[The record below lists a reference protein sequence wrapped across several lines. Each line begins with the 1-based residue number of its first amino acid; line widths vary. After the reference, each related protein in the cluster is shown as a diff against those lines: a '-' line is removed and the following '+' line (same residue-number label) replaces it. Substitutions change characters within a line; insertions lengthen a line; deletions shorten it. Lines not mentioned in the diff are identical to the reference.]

1 MRIQQLTK
9 AVVAL
14 AAVLG
19 SASALRAAESVV
31 VAGVEIRKDPEV
43 AKLLPEKYTQRGL
56 RAHYNP
62 PQPPFLMLGEGG
74 AVNGLLIDM
83 ANAMAMRLGTTI
95 TMGRVTHDSIIP
107 SLQSGNY
114 DFALGTDADT
124 EGRQK
129 VVDFVD
135 YMQYGLSLVVKEG
148 NPQKLASGK
157 DLCGKRLAVLKG
169 WSPPNYFDSL
179 TVDCKA
185 RGLPA
190 VNVITLPNTSD
201 TILAVRSGTADATF
215 VSVPTA
221 LGAAKALEGGKVIV
235 VLPEGRSIGW
245 NVQMHGLMVVKQNA
259 ELSKALAAAVNS
271 LMADGTMKKL
281 FAHYKLDLNMV
292 LDRAVINQALPD
304 TGLN

>member
-135 YMQYGLSLVVKEG
+135 YIDRKSVV
-148 NPQKLASGK
+148 
-157 DLCGKRLAVLKG
+157 
-169 WSPPNYFDSL
+169 
-179 TVDCKA
+179 
-185 RGLPA
+185 
-190 VNVITLPNTSD
+190 
-201 TILAVRSGTADATF
+201 
-215 VSVPTA
+215 
-221 LGAAKALEGGKVIV
+221 
-235 VLPEGRSIGW
+235 
-245 NVQMHGLMVVKQNA
+245 
-259 ELSKALAAAVNS
+259 
-271 LMADGTMKKL
+271 
-281 FAHYKLDLNMV
+281 
-292 LDRAVINQALPD
+292 
-304 TGLN
+304 